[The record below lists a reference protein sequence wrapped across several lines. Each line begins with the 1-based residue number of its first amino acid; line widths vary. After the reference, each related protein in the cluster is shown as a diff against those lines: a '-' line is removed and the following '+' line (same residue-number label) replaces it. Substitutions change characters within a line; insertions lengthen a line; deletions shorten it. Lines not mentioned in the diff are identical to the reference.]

1 MEKMISCEFN
11 MDTACV
17 ELRYTD
23 GMMISIDCTEVE
35 FKVTHTVK
43 QRAFLDYL
51 IYNAP
56 PDMAGEAGILTVP
69 NGLARDL
76 HYAGELTEKTGA
88 EGVSRT
94 GITRYGSAVPF
105 SLDTKGQRPDTQL
118 YLLMRS
124 VYTVAKKNAS
134 EPSLI
139 LDKTKNRRETKN
151 MKQYVVDAFTD
162 QVFHG
167 NQAAVCVLDKWL
179 SEELM
184 INITRENN
192 FSETAFTVKEG
203 EKWHLRWFT
212 PGGEIDLCGHATL
225 GTAFVLLNYY
235 EKDAQQVVFTTL
247 SGDLIV
253 TRKGELY
260 EMEFPAYDL
269 KKVDVTAAME
279 DALGASVKEAYLAR
293 DLLCVL
299 DDEQAVRE
307 LKPDLEKIKQIDG
320 LLVHVTARGRDEDCV
335 SRSFAPKLSVAEDPV
350 CGSGHCH
357 IIPYWAD
364 LLGKNDLVAYQA
376 SKRGGT
382 LYCRREGSKIF
393 MAGKAALYS
402 IDELFI

>member
-1 MEKMISCEFN
+1 
-11 MDTACV
+11 
-17 ELRYTD
+17 
-23 GMMISIDCTEVE
+23 
-35 FKVTHTVK
+35 
-43 QRAFLDYL
+43 
-51 IYNAP
+51 
-56 PDMAGEAGILTVP
+56 
-69 NGLARDL
+69 
-76 HYAGELTEKTGA
+76 
-88 EGVSRT
+88 
-94 GITRYGSAVPF
+94 
-105 SLDTKGQRPDTQL
+105 
-118 YLLMRS
+118 
-124 VYTVAKKNAS
+124 
-134 EPSLI
+134 
-139 LDKTKNRRETKN
+139 

-167 NQAAVCVLDKWL
+167 NQAAVCVLDHWL

-184 INITRENN
+184 MNITRENN

-225 GTAFVLLNYY
+225 ATAFVLLNYY
-235 EKDAQQVVFTTL
+235 EKDAQLVVFTTL

-269 KKVDVTAAME
+269 KKVDVTVAME

-299 DDEQAVRE
+299 DDEQVVRD
-307 LKPDLEKIKQIDG
+307 LKPDLEKIKKIDG
-320 LLVHVTARGRDEDCV
+320 LLVHVTARGRDADCV

-364 LLGKNDLVAYQA
+364 LLGKDDLVAYQA